1 MNWSTV
7 HLEIIF
13 YSAHLFQD
21 FVVTAIFQNRLN
33 SKEKY
38 LTFLHIKKNKK
49 HIAFTAC
56 FCHQKSF
63 LFASSDQRILFLV
76 VWESFR
82 GLLANTFWPPC
93 HTGLTAGLLEV
104 LLSPQRNPGALTKW
118 SSSSRAPPWLRS
130 FYPDPSGTA
139 SSRKTPGGPEPL
151 PLTHNGGHCAL
162 WDLQSSR
169 DVSVPSPDLCLL
181 GLCSDVHCLLP
192 TLKLPQVDS
201 KTLR

>member
-21 FVVTAIFQNRLN
+21 FVVTATFQNRLN

-49 HIAFTAC
+49 NTLHSQPVFVTKKVFSLLHQTREFC
-56 FCHQKSF
+56 FSW
-63 LFASSDQRILFLV
+63 S
-76 VWESFR
+76 ESFR

-139 SSRKTPGGPEPL
+139 SSRKTPGGPELL

-192 TLKLPQVDS
+192 ALKLPQVDS
-201 KTLR
+201 KTLQ